1 MEMIAFR
8 MNLHRGKADEYRRR
22 HDAIWPELVLE
33 TLDAFGIARAM
44 FASNFPVDRLFGSY
58 VDTCR
63 AFVAITADLSAAEK
77 QALFAANAERI
88 YRI

>member
-1 MEMIAFR
+1 MEMIAFQWSVESFR
-8 MNLHRGKADEYRRR
+8 PY
-22 HDAIWPELVLE
+22 VLE

-77 QALFAANAERI
+77 QALLAANAERI